1 MLIYLDNCC
10 LNRPFDDQSQPRI
23 KIESEAKLEIQ
34 DKVRCGELDLAWSYI
49 LDLENDANP
58 FENRQRGIA
67 AWKDVAATDTE
78 ETAAILVSAKS
89 FQSRN
94 LKVMDSLHLACAIAL
109 QCRLFFTCD
118 DGILK
123 KRSEI
128 SEIAVMSPVEYITTL

>member
-1 MLIYLDNCC
+1 MLSVHGTLPSC
-10 LNRPFDDQSQPRI
+10 F
-23 KIESEAKLEIQ
+23 
-34 DKVRCGELDLAWSYI
+34 VR
-49 LDLENDANP
+49 N
-58 FENRQRGIA
+58 
-67 AWKDVAATDTE
+67 

-109 QCRLFFTCD
+109 QCRLLFTCD

-128 SEIAVMSPVEYITTL
+128 SVMSPVEYITSL